1 MTTVLHWEPID
12 STFAYFCPA
21 FSAPGPAG
29 ARQQPVQPGL
39 AMNRRGSSVKAVG
52 RWFLTW
58 EWLESLLIVS
68 VLSRFVLYDTFDN
81 TLFKLLGSGNLLIPL
96 WPWFLLLRTQLLAR
110 SSLKINAHLWGAQEF
125 IETPQKV
132 VDMRN
137 QQTER
142 WCQFRSP
149 TSSNGA
155 ESASFSFFL
164 QRLGV

>member
-1 MTTVLHWEPID
+1 MLLFRATRDKFFLGPPKMDQKID
-12 STFAYFCPA
+12 GITQNDDSSSLGTFAYFCPP

-58 EWLESLLIVS
+58 EWLESLLIVR

-96 WPWFLLLRTQLLAR
+96 WPWFLLLRTQALAR
-110 SSLKINAHLWGAQEF
+110 SNLKINAHLWGPGIHRDFPKSSRHAE
-125 IETPQKV
+125 
-132 VDMRN
+132 
-137 QQTER
+137 
-142 WCQFRSP
+142 P
-149 TSSNGA
+149 TNRTLMSI
-155 ESASFSFFL
+155 
-164 QRLGV
+164 